1 MVLNLKNLRIKTQA
15 LLSTREN
22 TDMPEGF
29 EEITEAMAEKLTDQ
43 IPEFIKRVD
52 SLHENTSASHYHKIE
67 LQKWIDNKN
76 KELLSLKETVS
87 ERKYSYLGTLSGDAR
102 IRLAERHPVWMI
114 DFNLYLEQIQD
125 LIAIHKD
132 ESTIVQCFLETD
144 ILGYLKIFYYAPDG
158 NVLTINSNINSKN
171 IRHELSVKHRV
182 NVIQNNITE
191 RLTGEYF
198 FQSLPEGHAQWTF
211 TGNRWGIDNNILW
224 LDFGKRNDERSTVA
238 SLAG

>member
-76 KELLSLKETVS
+76 KELLNLKETIS
-87 ERKYSYLGTLSGDAR
+87 ERKYSYLGTLSDDAR
-102 IRLAERHPVWMI
+102 IRLSERHPVWMI

-125 LIAIHKD
+125 LIAIHKKKALLFNVFWKQIF
-132 ESTIVQCFLETD
+132 SD
-144 ILGYLKIFYYAPDG
+144 I
-158 NVLTINSNINSKN
+158 
-171 IRHELSVKHRV
+171 
-182 NVIQNNITE
+182 
-191 RLTGEYF
+191 
-198 FQSLPEGHAQWTF
+198 
-211 TGNRWGIDNNILW
+211 
-224 LDFGKRNDERSTVA
+224 
-238 SLAG
+238 